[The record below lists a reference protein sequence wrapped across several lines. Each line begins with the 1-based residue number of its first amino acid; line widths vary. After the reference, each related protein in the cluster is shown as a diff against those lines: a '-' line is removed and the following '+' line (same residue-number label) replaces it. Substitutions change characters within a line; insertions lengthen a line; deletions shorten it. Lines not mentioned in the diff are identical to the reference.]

1 MPRSARVTAGGYCYH
16 VINRGHATAEVVH
29 KDEDPGAFVGNMGD
43 ACIRVPMRKQRRVG
57 SVYATLSP
65 SEIGRY
71 A

>member
-1 MPRSARVTAGGYCYH
+1 
-16 VINRGHATAEVVH
+16 VINGGHATAEVFH
-29 KDEDPGAFVGNMGD
+29 KNEDLGAFVGIMGE

-57 SVYATLSP
+57 GVYATLSP